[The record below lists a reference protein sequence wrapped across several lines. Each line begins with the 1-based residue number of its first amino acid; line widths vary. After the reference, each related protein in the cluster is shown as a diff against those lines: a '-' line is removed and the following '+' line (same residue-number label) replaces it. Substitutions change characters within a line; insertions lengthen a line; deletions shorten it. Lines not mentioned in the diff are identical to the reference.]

1 MPGRNDPCPCG
12 SNKKHKHCCLNKPVD
27 YGPCFWCGTAGCG
40 AMVCNICDKRHPHCH
55 DHRNDAAIAMRGH
68 VLRVHPEKVPNVV
81 ARLMK
86 NEAEMAVVRMQA
98 EQQPEFWKRLM
109 EYIAERQN

>member
-1 MPGRNDPCPCG
+1 MDRASGAE
-12 SNKKHKHCCLNKPVD
+12 LPVAERWFATFATSD
-27 YGPCFWCGTAGCG
+27 
-40 AMVCNICDKRHPHCH
+40 IH